1 MVGLVSVVAVPV
13 PAMEIIIRIDSKA
26 AFLMVSERP
35 FPIKTDSVTPSFPD
49 HAQSE
54 ASSDPV
60 APLVLVP
67 AGHAVY
73 HDMPAW
79 SW

>member
-1 MVGLVSVVAVPV
+1 MPES
-13 PAMEIIIRIDSKA
+13 
-26 AFLMVSERP
+26 SEGRG
-35 FPIKTDSVTPSFPD
+35 FKSRSRHHTHHIERVFSSD

-67 AGHAVY
+67 VGHAVY

>member
-1 MVGLVSVVAVPV
+1 
-13 PAMEIIIRIDSKA
+13 MEMIIRIDSRA
-26 AFLMVSERP
+26 AFLISREMT
-35 FPIKTDSVTPSFPD
+35 FPIKTDSVRLSSPD

>member
-1 MVGLVSVVAVPV
+1 MEGLVSVVAVPV
-13 PAMEIIIRIDSKA
+13 PAMEIIIRIDSRA
-26 AFLMVSERP
+26 AFLIDCEKP
-35 FPIKTDSVTPSFPD
+35 PPIKTDSVVKRLSD

-54 ASSDPV
+54 ASSEPV

-67 AGHAVY
+67 EGQGVY

>member
-1 MVGLVSVVAVPV
+1 MPESSEGRGFKSRSRHQRH
-13 PAMEIIIRIDSKA
+13 RI
-26 AFLMVSERP
+26 ERVL
-35 FPIKTDSVTPSFPD
+35 SSD

>member
-1 MVGLVSVVAVPV
+1 MIQ
-13 PAMEIIIRIDSKA
+13 E
-26 AFLMVSERP
+26 
-35 FPIKTDSVTPSFPD
+35 
-49 HAQSE
+49 QSE
-54 ASSDPV
+54 DESDPV